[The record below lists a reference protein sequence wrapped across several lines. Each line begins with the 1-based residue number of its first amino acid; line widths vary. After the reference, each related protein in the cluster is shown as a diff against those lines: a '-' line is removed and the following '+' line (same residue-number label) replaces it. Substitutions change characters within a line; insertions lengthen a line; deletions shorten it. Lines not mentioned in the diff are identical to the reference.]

1 MRNSVGFMCDYP
13 PTHPHGLKN
22 VWLCRFESYITKCF
36 KIFQFGFA
44 SNWALN
50 REAGCTR
57 RLRGAGL
64 PLVLLLPNGHG
75 SPSDVCYASGTEA
88 IYRVL

>member
-1 MRNSVGFMCDYP
+1 MVGVDPPMKAQSMHMR
-13 PTHPHGLKN
+13 
-22 VWLCRFESYITKCF
+22 
-36 KIFQFGFA
+36 QFGFA

-75 SPSDVCYASGTEA
+75 SPSDVCYASGIEA

>member
-1 MRNSVGFMCDYP
+1 MFKMCFLYIFVCF
-13 PTHPHGLKN
+13 GGSGVSFKN
-22 VWLCRFESYITKCF
+22 VR
-36 KIFQFGFA
+36 QFSFA

-64 PLVLLLPNGHG
+64 TLVLLLPNGHS

>member
-1 MRNSVGFMCDYP
+1 MGHRQTLQIENTVSSD
-13 PTHPHGLKN
+13 L
-22 VWLCRFESYITKCF
+22 R
-36 KIFQFGFA
+36 QFGFA
-44 SNWALN
+44 PNGALN